1 MTGPFHQHDR
11 VEHAEDR
18 DVGPDAERER
28 EDHDQERG
36 CTQAAQ
42 RIKKIAR
49 ECIETHG
56 YRSLQQV
63 EELCGGARW
72 IVVEVGDNLLAESRP
87 EIGGIR

>member
-11 VEHAEDR
+11 VEHAE
-18 DVGPDAERER
+18 
-28 EDHDQERG
+28 
-36 CTQAAQ
+36 AATLAPMPSANVKP
-42 RIKKIAR
+42 RPRAGLHAGGAAHKEHRAR
-49 ECIETHG
+49 SIETHG